1 MYPLRQRSPAPAS
14 PDLDGTE
21 EDVDELG
28 AAGISVTQVP
38 PREHSERERLAMRP
52 EIRGELGTL
61 IDELRTVFEAD
72 RTVAMQSA
80 SVRCGICYMHHRLDE
95 LEYREAEGFY
105 VCEPCSQALRGKRL
119 PMIRRQQH

>member
-1 MYPLRQRSPAPAS
+1 MRQRTSAPAS
-14 PDLDGTE
+14 AELDEAE
-21 EDVDELG
+21 EDDAELG
-28 AAGISVTQVP
+28 AAGIAVTQIP

-80 SVRCGICYMHHRLDE
+80 SVRCGICYMHHRLDA

-105 VCEPCSQALRGKRL
+105 VCEQCGQALRSKRL